1 MQKELNF
8 IYIVQD
14 GDNIES
20 IAKKYGVSA
29 MKILIKNS
37 VSPSMIK
44 KGKILII
51 Y

>member
-8 IYIVQD
+8 IYIVQE

-44 KGKILII
+44 KGKILVI
-51 Y
+51 